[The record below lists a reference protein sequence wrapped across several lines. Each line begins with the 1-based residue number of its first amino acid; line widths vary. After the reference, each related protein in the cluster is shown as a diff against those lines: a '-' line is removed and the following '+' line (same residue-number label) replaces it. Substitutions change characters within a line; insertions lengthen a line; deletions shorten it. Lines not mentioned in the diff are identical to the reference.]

1 MLNISTEE
9 YYQER
14 KNFIN
19 MSHKG
24 KWQENYV
31 EYLLKYF
38 PEMKQSKIL
47 DHGYALGAITSTMI
61 DKGMDA
67 IGVEPEEYN
76 IKACPFN
83 NLKGRLFA
91 SPNNQYPFIQDNSID
106 FIHSSQVVEHIP
118 EDQLYIVANEFGRIL
133 KPNGILYIATPGE
146 CSYER
151 VKEMY
156 AEDPRST
163 DITHISCFGESKWD
177 TIFLSGGLKSI
188 TKEFSKLWEKDPMK
202 LQHNWI
208 QYVYRK
214 EV

>member
-91 SPNNQYPFIQDNSID
+91 SPNNQYPFIQDSSIN

-118 EDQLYIVANEFGRIL
+118 EEQLFIVAKEFNRIL
-133 KPNGILYIATPGE
+133 SNCGILYIATPGE
-146 CSYER
+146 CSYET
-151 VKEMY
+151 VMEMY
-156 AEDPRST
+156 RKDPSST
-163 DITHISCFGESKWD
+163 DITHISCFSEEKWNS
-177 TIFLSGGLKSI
+177 IFEAAGLRSI
-188 TKEFSKLWEKDPMK
+188 TSKYTPKWNSDP
-202 LQHNWI
+202 LRIQHNWI
-208 QYVYRK
+208 QYVYIK
-214 EV
+214 I